1 MRTPGMEFEYGPPLV
16 RDQDWPSPSVRE
28 FDIPQHR
35 VQSAYATLKPGDQLS
50 RLPNRD
56 VNVKQFAPILQV
68 HKPTSENDFFVN
80 EAATTEIGEVN
91 RIEGLSRSQT

>member
-1 MRTPGMEFEYGPPLV
+1 MEFEYGPPLV

-28 FDIPQHR
+28 LDILQDR
-35 VQSAYATLKPGDQLS
+35 MQSAYTTFKPGDQLS

-68 HKPTSENDFFVN
+68 HKPTSENDSAVGQ
-80 EAATTEIGEVN
+80 EATPEIGEVN
-91 RIEGLSRSQT
+91 RVEGLPRS